1 MLDLKQKIERLLRE
15 QDEFDEKISS
25 LDMTLAEALA
35 HQSLDGDPVRRANNA
50 AIREMFTSL
59 ADLLYGLGQ
68 VSARLEDAQALAG
81 EIRRSDVASGLVGA
95 RVRVAR
101 GGMAGGGG

>member
-1 MLDLKQKIERLLRE
+1 MLDLKQKIERLIRE
-15 QDEFDEKISS
+15 QEGLDEKVSS
-25 LDMTLAEALA
+25 LDMMIAEALA
-35 HQSLDGDPVRRANNA
+35 HQSLDSDPARRAHNA

-81 EIRRSDVASGLVGA
+81 EIQRSDAASGLHAA
-95 RVRVAR
+95 RMRVAR
-101 GGMAGGGG
+101 GDVAGGGA